1 MRLIRIDKFLKSSR
15 IIRRRTVAKDA
26 CTQERVSING
36 KIAKPSDRVEVGDH
50 LEVTFGS
57 GTMKVEVLELKDT
70 TKKKDAENMYRAL

>member
-15 IIRRRTVAKDA
+15 IIRRRTVAKEA

-36 KIAKPSDRVEVGDH
+36 KLAKPSDRVEVGDL

-70 TKKKDAENMYRAL
+70 TKKKDAENMYKVL